1 MKTKEL
7 RALTDEELEAEL
19 ARLGEEAFNLRFQL
33 ATKQLVNYN
42 RLRQVGRDMAQVKT
56 ILRERSLFGAQEV
69 EG

>member
-7 RALTDEELEAEL
+7 RALTDEELEADL

-42 RLRQVGRDMAQVKT
+42 RLRQVRKDMARVKT